1 MKKIGYFFFCFLP
14 LIVSISLQFI
24 VCVPAMGFGAIQAL
38 LPHVLSGEK
47 NSPDHLMQSVMTV
60 WSSQD
65 FSSLVSILFAAAAIL
80 VFGFWYLAQ
89 FHAPLRQ
96 GLRSLANPKLLL
108 SLVLMVP
115 ALQLMSLLVTGIAS
129 NLFPGW
135 MSFYEKLM
143 ESAGFTG
150 EPTLLLI
157 LYAVI
162 LGPIEEELTFR
173 GVILCSAERALPFWA
188 ANLLQAAL
196 FGVFH
201 LNVIQGLYAFC
212 IGLVLGYVCKR
223 GGSIYLSI
231 FLHILF
237 NLWGTLAASEVFY
250 SGFLTIAVIVI
261 GILGFLLFSAN
272 APAAKKAGEVFASS
286 DI

>member
-1 MKKIGYFFFCFLP
+1 MKKIGSFFFCFLP

-24 VCVPAMGFGAIQAL
+24 VCIPAMGLSAIRVF
-38 LPHVLSGEK
+38 LPYVLSGEK
-47 NSPDHLMQSVMTV
+47 ASFAVLMQSMATA
-60 WSSQD
+60 WSVRD
-65 FSSLVSILFAAAAIL
+65 FSSLISILFAATGIL
-80 VFGFWYLAQ
+80 VFGFWYCAQ
-89 FHAPLRQ
+89 FHVSLRQ
-96 GLRSLANPKLLL
+96 QLHGFSNPKLLI
-108 SLVLMVP
+108 SLILMIP
-115 ALQLMSLLVTGIAS
+115 ALQFLSVFVTGIAS
-129 NLFPGW
+129 SLFPDW

-150 EPTLLLI
+150 NPTFLLI

-173 GVILCSAERALPFWA
+173 GVMLCSAKKALPFWA

-212 IGLVLGYVCKR
+212 IGLVLGYVCEK
-223 GGSIYLSI
+223 GGSICLSV

-237 NLWGTLAASEVFY
+237 NLWGTFTVSEVFY
-250 SGFLTIAVIVI
+250 SGFWMITAVVI
-261 GILGFLLFSAN
+261 GIVGFLLFSAN
-272 APAAKKAGEVFASS
+272 APASKKLKESRISS